1 MPSTASCHNYLSL
14 VTLQMVVLLC
24 ITAKVRSKKKS
35 LNVQRD
41 FTGCQ
46 FILMC
51 REQIWGKH
59 VRKVHK
65 QKVEAGTAGG
75 KKHRN
80 KDGTNSHG
88 STKLKKVVETKSMPV
103 YI

>member
-1 MPSTASCHNYLSL
+1 M
-14 VTLQMVVLLC
+14 
-24 ITAKVRSKKKS
+24 RSKEKEFEYSDK
-35 LNVQRD
+35 D

-51 REQIWGKH
+51 REQIWEKH
-59 VRKVHK
+59 VRKVRK
-65 QKVEAGTAGG
+65 RKAEAGTAGG
-75 KKHRN
+75 KKGRN
-80 KDGTNSHG
+80 KAGTNSHS

>member
-1 MPSTASCHNYLSL
+1 M
-14 VTLQMVVLLC
+14 
-24 ITAKVRSKKKS
+24 
-35 LNVQRD
+35 
-41 FTGCQ
+41 
-46 FILMC
+46 
-51 REQIWGKH
+51 
-59 VRKVHK
+59 RKVHK

-80 KDGTNSHG
+80 KAGTNSHG

>member
-1 MPSTASCHNYLSL
+1 
-14 VTLQMVVLLC
+14 MVILLC
-24 ITAKVRSKKKS
+24 ITAKVRSKKKEFECS
-35 LNVQRD
+35 DRD

-46 FILMC
+46 LFLMC

-65 QKVEAGTAGG
+65 QQAEAGTVGG
-75 KKHRN
+75 KKGRN
-80 KDGTNSHG
+80 KAGTNSHG
-88 STKLKKVVETKSMPV
+88 STKLKKVAKTKSMPV